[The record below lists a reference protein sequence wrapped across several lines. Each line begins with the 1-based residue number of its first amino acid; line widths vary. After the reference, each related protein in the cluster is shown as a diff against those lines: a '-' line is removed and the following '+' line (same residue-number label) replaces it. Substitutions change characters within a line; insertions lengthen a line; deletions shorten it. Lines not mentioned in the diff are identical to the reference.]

1 MRTGLKVISYT
12 LAALAGVCF
21 IRGLA
26 ILSKGRRMVERG
38 KNQAVRSNACP
49 YVRCQK
55 ETASDSWDIAKCF
68 HIFRWFGVNGHDDKN
83 RGE

>member
-38 KNQAVRSNACP
+38 KNQEARSNA
-49 YVRCQK
+49 
-55 ETASDSWDIAKCF
+55 
-68 HIFRWFGVNGHDDKN
+68 
-83 RGE
+83 

>member
-1 MRTGLKVISYT
+1 MNTELKVISYT

-38 KNQAVRSNACP
+38 ENQEVRSDA
-49 YVRCQK
+49 
-55 ETASDSWDIAKCF
+55 
-68 HIFRWFGVNGHDDKN
+68 
-83 RGE
+83 